1 MLGALAAWYVV
12 MQIVTLAALPLALR
26 LFDELP
32 DRGYSLAKTVGV
44 AVTGVVFWL
53 GYSYGLLR
61 NETGAAWLAVALV
74 GVVSNAVGWDA
85 LRHYWRDVRVAGN
98 WRVTV
103 AVEAIFLVGFAL
115 WAVVRAYDPAA
126 NHTEKPMDLMFMN
139 SIWASDTFPPQDAWF
154 AGYPISY
161 YYLGYWLLT
170 MLGRLAGQPPEIAY
184 NVGQAAWFGL
194 LLIGCFGI
202 VTNLLAMSYDR
213 RVTVSA
219 AKAVDGTAEGDGD
232 QTTAARRGWMVSA
245 ASMAGGVLA
254 ALAVGVIGNLM
265 IVLEW
270 LYAMGFDVGPVASW
284 IGVPGFPQRAI
295 QSGNWYIGMEWW
307 WWRSSRVI
315 GDLNLL
321 GEHVEV
327 IDEFPV
333 FSYVL
338 GDNHPHVLAMPV
350 VLVVIGLALQTLI
363 GVTKGRVNEPET
375 ARQGWARWATLP
387 IGWWSMGLVTL
398 FAGALLFL
406 NTWDF
411 PPYWA
416 LLVGCCAA
424 GLWLAKRQ
432 ERWWQPALLAGA
444 VWLAGSVLVYLPYF
458 LTAQSQVEGIVPNLF
473 NPTRLPQFLLMFG
486 QFAPG
491 LVTLLLLARPAGK
504 VSLRTTGGLALIIL
518 GLPLLL
524 LGLMALLALN
534 TNAGAERLAGM
545 ALPEGATGYAPFL
558 WARWGRHFW
567 TALVVGVGLT
577 AMLSVLVKTL
587 KSADA
592 AQSAGLAR
600 VFALLIAAIGLALVY
615 APEFVFLKDNFG
627 TRMNTVF
634 KFYYQG
640 WLLLGLANSFAAAAV
655 WRAVE
660 GSRLAARVAS
670 VLALLLMASGL
681 LFPVA
686 AAYAKTGGFRAE
698 QPTLDATAYIA
709 PDEQAA
715 VAWIR
720 SNTAP
725 DSLVLEG
732 RGGSY
737 EAGDNRVST
746 MTGRPTLIGW
756 EGHESQWR
764 GQSFAQMR
772 AGRPE
777 ALEIVYRSGT
787 PEQIRATLA
796 VWGIDYVYVGPAEIN
811 EYGISPE
818 RMRLLGE
825 ILEPAFEQ
833 GQVHIFRRR

>member
-1 MLGALAAWYVV
+1 
-12 MQIVTLAALPLALR
+12 MQVVTLAALPLTLR

-32 DRGYSLAKTVGV
+32 DRGYALAKTSAVV
-44 AVTGVVFWL
+44 VTGVLFWL
-53 GYSYGLLR
+53 GYSVGLLR
-61 NETGAAWLAVALV
+61 NEVGAAWLAVALV
-74 GVVSNAVGWDA
+74 AGASYALGRNA
-85 LRHYWRDVRVAGN
+85 LRRYWREVRVAGN
-98 WRVTV
+98 WRVII
-103 AVEAIFLVGFAL
+103 AVEALFLAGFVL

-139 SIWASDTFPPQDAWF
+139 SIWAGTTFPPQDAWF

-170 MLGRLAGQPPEIAY
+170 ALGRLAGQPPAIAY

-194 LLIGCFGI
+194 LLIGCFGV
-202 VTNLLAMSYDR
+202 VTNLLALGYDR
-213 RVTVSA
+213 RA
-219 AKAVDGTAEGDGD
+219 PLAVARSEGTAGEGH
-232 QTTAARRGWMVSA
+232 AWVISA

-265 IVLEW
+265 MVLEW
-270 LYAMGFDVGPVASW
+270 LYAMGFHVMPLARWV
-284 IGVPGFPQRAI
+284 GVPGFPERAI
-295 QSGNWYIGMEWW
+295 QSGNWYIGMDWW

-321 GEHVEV
+321 GQHLEV
-327 IDEFPV
+327 IDEFPM

-363 GVTKGRVNEPET
+363 GVAKRRADAPET
-375 ARQGWARWATLP
+375 GWRGWARWAYLP
-387 IGWWSMGLVTL
+387 LGKLRVGFIAL

-424 GLWLAKRQ
+424 GLWLASGGRD
-432 ERWWQPALLAGA
+432 RWWQPALVVGA
-444 VWLAGSVLVYLPYF
+444 VWLVGPLLIYLPYF
-458 LTAQSQVEGIVPNLF
+458 LSAQSQVGGIVPNLF
-473 NPTRLPQFLLMFG
+473 NPTRLPQLLLMFG
-486 QFAPG
+486 QFVPG
-491 LVTLLLLARPAGK
+491 IITLALLARSDGKPAR
-504 VSLRTTGGLALIIL
+504 RTVGRVALL
-518 GLPLLL
+518 VWGLPLLF
-524 LGLMALLALN
+524 LGLMAFLALN
-534 TNAGAERLAGM
+534 TGAGAEQLAGI
-545 ALPEGATGYAPFL
+545 ALPDGATGYAPFM

-567 TALVVGVGLT
+567 TALLVGAGLT
-577 AMLSVLVKTL
+577 ATLSLLADTL
-587 KSADA
+587 RCGGA
-592 AQSAGLAR
+592 AQYAGQYTGFAR
-600 VFALLIAAIGLALVY
+600 VFALLLAALGLALVY
-615 APEFVFLKDNFG
+615 TPEFVFLKDNFG
-627 TRMNTVF
+627 MRMNTVF

-640 WLLLGLANSFAAAAV
+640 WLLLGLASAFAVAAA
-655 WRAVE
+655 WRADE
-660 GSRLAARVAS
+660 ASRPAARVAS
-670 VLALLLMASGL
+670 VLALVLMASGL

-686 AAYAKTGGFRAE
+686 ATYAKTGGFRAE

-715 VAWIR
+715 VAWVR
-720 SNTAP
+720 THTAL
-725 DSLVLEG
+725 DSVVLEG

-737 EAGDNRVST
+737 NAGDNRISA

-764 GQSFAQMR
+764 GRAYSEMR

-787 PEQIRATLA
+787 PDQIRATLA
-796 VWGIDYVYVGPAEIN
+796 AWGIDYVYVGPAETE
-811 EYGISPE
+811 EYGISPG
-818 RMRLLGE
+818 RLRLLE
-825 ILEPAFEQ
+825 ETLELAFEQ
-833 GQVHIFRRR
+833 GQVRVFRRR